1 MCYLSTSFDKEN
13 GTSKA
18 GSHKRK
24 KKHDKNSIELFL
36 LTLVLNTYQQH
47 FLYLKVAKKWYKKFI
62 MQR

>member
-24 KKHDKNSIELFL
+24 KKNMTK
-36 LTLVLNTYQQH
+36 T
-47 FLYLKVAKKWYKKFI
+47 A
-62 MQR
+62 